1 MYSQISQ
8 MMVGAE
14 GRYLTSAEME
24 NISEM
29 VKAFQTRFEITQRL
43 EAKEEQL
50 IKSIVEKSLEHFPQ
64 FAEERPNVYEK
75 CVRDETLV
83 LRYAAMAY
91 LNDDDEIFTEKIM
104 YWMRTVVKSMN
115 FDDVAK
121 YTYTNMQ
128 ESVSDVLGDDA
139 TGINKYLQMIVE
151 VMDE

>member
-8 MMVGAE
+8 MMTGAE
-14 GRYLTSAEME
+14 GRYLNSEEMD

-29 VKAFQTRFEITQRL
+29 VKTFHARFEVTQRL
-43 EAKEEQL
+43 EAKEDQ
-50 IKSIVEKSLEHFPQ
+50 IVRAIVEKSLEHFPQ
-64 FAEERPNVYEK
+64 FAEERPNVFEK

-91 LNDDDEIFTEKIM
+91 LNDDDEVFTEKVM
-104 YWMRTVVKSMN
+104 YWMRTVVQAMN
-115 FDDVAK
+115 FTDVAK

-128 ESVSDVLGDDA
+128 EEVSEVLGDDA
-139 TGINKYLQMIVE
+139 AGINKYLQMIVE

>member
-14 GRYLTSAEME
+14 GRYLTSEEMD
-24 NISEM
+24 NIADM
-29 VKAFQTRFEITQRL
+29 VKAFQARFEITQKL

-50 IKSIVEKSLEHFPQ
+50 VKSIVEKTLEHFPQ
-64 FAEERPNVYEK
+64 FAEERPNVFEK

-91 LNDDDEIFTEKIM
+91 LNDDEEIFTEKVM
-104 YWMRTVVKSMN
+104 YWMRTVVQSMN
-115 FDDVAK
+115 FADVAK

-128 ESVSDVLGDDA
+128 EAVSDVLGDDA
-139 TGINKYLQMIVE
+139 AGINKYLQMIVE

>member
-1 MYSQISQ
+1 MYSQLSQ

-14 GRYLTSAEME
+14 GRYLNSEEMD

-29 VKAFQTRFEITQRL
+29 VKTFHARFEVTQRL
-43 EAKEEQL
+43 EAKEDQI
-50 IKSIVEKSLEHFPQ
+50 IKAIVEKSLEQFPQ
-64 FAEERPNVYEK
+64 FAEERPNVFEK

-91 LNDDDEIFTEKIM
+91 LNDDDEVFTEKVM
-104 YWMRTVVKSMN
+104 YWMRTVVQAMN
-115 FDDVAK
+115 FTDVAK

-128 ESVSDVLGDDA
+128 EAVSDVLGDDA
-139 TGINKYLQMIVE
+139 AGINKYLQMIVE

>member
-8 MMVGAE
+8 MMSGAE
-14 GRYLTSAEME
+14 GRYLSSEEMD

-29 VKAFQTRFEITQRL
+29 VKAFHARFEVTQRL
-43 EAKEEQL
+43 EAKEEHVV
-50 IKSIVEKSLEHFPQ
+50 KSIVEKTLEHFPQ
-64 FAEERPNVYEK
+64 FAEERPNVFEK

-83 LRYAAMAY
+83 LRYAVMAY
-91 LNDDDEIFTEKIM
+91 LNDDDDIFTEKVM

-128 ESVSDVLGDDA
+128 EAVTDVLGDDA
-139 TGINKYLQMIVE
+139 AGINKYLQMIVE

>member
-14 GRYLTSAEME
+14 GRYLTSEEMD

-29 VKAFQTRFEITQRL
+29 VKAFHARFEVTQKL
-43 EAKEEQL
+43 EGKEEQ
-50 IKSIVEKSLEHFPQ
+50 IVKSTVEKSLEHFPQ
-64 FAEERPNVYEK
+64 FAEERPAVYEK

-91 LNDDDEIFTEKIM
+91 LNDDDDIFTEKIM
-104 YWMRTVVKSMN
+104 YWMRTVVQSMN
-115 FDDVAK
+115 FADVAK

-128 ESVSDVLGDDA
+128 ELVSDELGDDA
-139 TGINKYLQMIVE
+139 AGINKYLQMIVE